1 MSDRRALVRGGL
13 ARLCSPR
20 ASRSIDSRSDRVVME
35 PNPTYWNPARRP
47 TVRIVYDN
55 VIGKDEG
62 IKSVAVGDGQVDV
75 VFDLTPDEAKSFPDS
90 AHGRIQTKKA
100 KAILT
105 GVFNEN
111 RPDSPWRNPEA
122 RRAINLAI
130 DQAFV
135 LEHGAYGYGT
145 VIPAFIQPGRYGS
158 DPDMKPM
165 PHDPEGARRTLDGL
179 GLGGRE
185 LVFVASP
192 AWKGV
197 VDAIGQCLAKVDL
210 GYRFVSAKDETPAE
224 FDVKLE
230 WYFDWDAAISGG
242 LRAPRVLRKGRD
254 PAPGSGGSEVR
265 RLSTRNCCTRRRS
278 RSKRAWYA
286 RWSGTFRTSRRPCS
300 CSRPSLCSRSRTA
313 WTSSPTTP
321 ACPNWPK
328 PASRVEVASG
338 RRGPFRAGHP
348 GLQHEVARP

>member
-1 MSDRRALVRGGL
+1 MIDAPGPWGTGPFVLTEGVSL
-13 ARLCSPR
+13 
-20 ASRSIDSRSDRVVME
+20 IDSRSDRVVME

-111 RPDSPWRNPEA
+111 HPDSPWRNPET

-135 LEHGAYGYGT
+135 LEQGAHGYGT
-145 VIPAFIQPGRYGS
+145 VIPAFIQPGRYGA

-165 PHDPEGARRTLDGL
+165 PHDPRVPDARST
-179 GLGGRE
+179 
-185 LVFVASP
+185 
-192 AWKGV
+192 AW
-197 VDAIGQCLAKVDL
+197 
-210 GYRFVSAKDETPAE
+210 
-224 FDVKLE
+224 
-230 WYFDWDAAISGG
+230 
-242 LRAPRVLRKGRD
+242 
-254 PAPGSGGSEVR
+254 GSGEG
-265 RLSTRNCCTRRRS
+265 N
-278 RSKRAWYA
+278 
-286 RWSGTFRTSRRPCS
+286 WS
-300 CSRPSLCSRSRTA
+300 
-313 WTSSPTTP
+313 SSPHP
-321 ACPNWPK
+321 P
-328 PASRVEVASG
+328 G
-338 RRGPFRAGHP
+338 RA
-348 GLQHEVARP
+348 

>member
-1 MSDRRALVRGGL
+1 MIDAPGPWGTGPFVLTEGVSL
-13 ARLCSPR
+13 
-20 ASRSIDSRSDRVVME
+20 IDSRSDRVVME

-111 RPDSPWRNPEA
+111 RSDSPWRNPEA

-135 LEHGAYGYGT
+135 LEHGAHGYGT
-145 VIPAFIQPGRYGS
+145 VIPAFIQPGRYGA

-165 PHDPEGARRTLDGL
+165 PHDPEGARRMLDGL

-197 VDAIGQCLAKVDL
+197 VDAIGQCLAKVGL
-210 GYRFVSAKDETPAE
+210 GCRFVSAKDETPAE

-230 WYFDWDAAISGG
+230 WYFDWTPQYPVACVH
-242 LRAPRVLRKGRD
+242 REFFGRD
-254 PAPGSGGSEVR
+254 ATLRQGPEDPKFDALYEKLLHTPETETEGVVREVERYLQDEAKALFLYAPYTLFAVS
-265 RLSTRNCCTRRRS
+265 N
-278 RSKRAWYA
+278 
-286 RWSGTFRTSRRPCS
+286 
-300 CSRPSLCSRSRTA
+300 
-313 WTSSPTTP
+313 
-321 ACPNWPK
+321 
-328 PASRVEVASG
+328 RVEFTPYDTCMSELAETRIKG
-338 RRGPFRAGHP
+338 
-348 GLQHEVARP
+348 

>member
-1 MSDRRALVRGGL
+1 MDAPGPWGTGPFVLTEGVSL
-13 ARLCSPR
+13 
-20 ASRSIDSRSDRVVME
+20 IDSRSDRVVME

-145 VIPAFIQPGRYGS
+145 VIPAFIQPGRYGA

-179 GLGGRE
+179 RLGGQE

-197 VDAIGQCLAKVDL
+197 VDAIGQCLGKVGL
-210 GYRFVSAKDETPAE
+210 GCRFVSAKDETPAE

-230 WYFDWDAAISGG
+230 WYFDWTPQYPVACVH
-242 LRAPRVLRKGRD
+242 REFFGRD
-254 PAPGSGGSEVR
+254 ATLRQGPEDPKFDALYEKLLHTPETETEGVVREVERYLQDEAKALFLYAPYTLFAVS
-265 RLSTRNCCTRRRS
+265 N
-278 RSKRAWYA
+278 
-286 RWSGTFRTSRRPCS
+286 
-300 CSRPSLCSRSRTA
+300 
-313 WTSSPTTP
+313 
-321 ACPNWPK
+321 
-328 PASRVEVASG
+328 RVEFTPYDTCMSELAETRIKG
-338 RRGPFRAGHP
+338 
-348 GLQHEVARP
+348 